1 MSASDSK
8 VTPLGDG
15 RYLVDSG
22 GSQRLAYGVAAGDVR
37 WVFIDGH
44 TIVVDTAPAARRR
57 ARGRGDE
64 ALTSPMPGTVVR
76 VEVEPGQQVAAGDL
90 LVMLEAMKMEVQIR
104 APRDGRVK
112 TIACRKGDL
121 VQPGVPLIEL
131 E

>member
-1 MSASDSK
+1 MSGSDPK

-22 GSQRLAYGVAAGDVR
+22 GAQRLAYGVRAGDAR
-37 WVFIDGH
+37 WVFLDGR
-44 TIVVDTAPAARRR
+44 TIVIDTAPAARRR

-64 ALTSPMPGTVVR
+64 ALASPMPGTVVR

-112 TIACRKGDL
+112 AVACRKGDL